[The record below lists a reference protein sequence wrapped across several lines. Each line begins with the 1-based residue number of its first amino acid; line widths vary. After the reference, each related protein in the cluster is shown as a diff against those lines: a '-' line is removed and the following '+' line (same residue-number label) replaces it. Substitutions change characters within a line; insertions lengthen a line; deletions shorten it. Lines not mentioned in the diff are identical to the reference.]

1 MDRWIRVA
9 SLRVSAS
16 EVSTAI
22 LRAHDRADDV
32 VVVAFHTRA
41 GAAAQRRDRAR
52 GSGGRDNQPVGGAQ
66 LCVMQRAQALALVAS
81 ITQKGRYGKGLLD
94 VVPSGQIPVL
104 VIGDDGVCVG
114 VYDPRRPDGGW
125 NEGSLP

>member
-1 MDRWIRVA
+1 MNRWIRMA
-9 SLRVSAS
+9 ALRVSATD
-16 EVSTAI
+16 VARAI
-22 LRAHDRADDV
+22 RRASHRGDDA
-32 VVVAFHTRA
+32 VVVAFHTRTQPA
-41 GAAAQRRDRAR
+41 PDPANSSSKPYLQ
-52 GSGGRDNQPVGGAQ
+52 DNQPVGGIR

-81 ITQKGRYGKGLLD
+81 ITREERYGGRLLD
-94 VVPSGQIPVL
+94 VAPSGHIPVL